1 MGRWAILNG
10 LLGLIV
16 ALLAVEV
23 VRTWA
28 RVIPPVDPAAKV
40 PRAAAP
46 ERHEKGK
53 HGADKNGAK
62 AEAAPP
68 ILVAAIEAKDLF
80 DPSRQKAPLEEVK
93 AAPVAPK
100 ETGPPPGVT
109 VVGFRVF
116 GSDREAFVTDTT
128 ATQGS
133 QQRRLRTG
141 DQIGG
146 YSVKRIEPTGLVLT
160 SPSGD
165 EVTMPLVVE
174 KGKSAGTPGAGRPA
188 PASKVAAPS
197 GSPAAGVVQG
207 TSPTAGIQPPKP
219 PQAAVQRPQGQ
230 VPPAVPGVPPIPGAP
245 PVAAAVPGAT
255 PPAVPPATPPDVRN
269 RLEKLRE
276 HQAGSRMGRNKQPK

>member
-16 ALLAVEV
+16 ALLALEI

-28 RVIPPVDPAAKV
+28 RELPPVDPAGKV
-40 PRAAAP
+40 SARAAAP
-46 ERHEKGK
+46 EKHEKGK
-53 HGADKNGAK
+53 HGVDKATAK
-62 AEAAPP
+62 AEATPP
-68 ILVAAIEAKDLF
+68 VLVAAIEAKDLF

-93 AAPVAPK
+93 VTPPPPK

-109 VVGFRVF
+109 VVGFRLF
-116 GSDREAFVTDTT
+116 GSDREAFVTDSSQ
-128 ATQGS
+128 TQGS

-146 YSVKRIEPTGLVLT
+146 YSVKRIEATGLVLT

-174 KGKSAGTPGAGRPA
+174 KGKSTPQPGRPA
-188 PASKVAAPS
+188 PTQKAAAQPV
-197 GSPAAGVVQG
+197 GSPAAGVIQG
-207 TSPTAGIQPPKP
+207 TSPSAGVQPPKP

-230 VPPAVPGVPPIPGAP
+230 VPPAVAGAP
-245 PVAAAVPGAT
+245 PVPGAVPAQ
-255 PPAVPPATPPDVRN
+255 AVPPAAPPDVRN

-276 HQAGSRMGRNKQPK
+276 HQAGARMGRNKQR